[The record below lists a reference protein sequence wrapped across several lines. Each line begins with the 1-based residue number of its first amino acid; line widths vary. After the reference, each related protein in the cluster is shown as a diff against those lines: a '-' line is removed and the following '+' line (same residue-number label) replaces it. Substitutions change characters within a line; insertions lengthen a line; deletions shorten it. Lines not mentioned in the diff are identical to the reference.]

1 MQSAANLDFREFA
14 RSVGTLREF
23 DPGDMLYRE
32 GEPAQFMYVLLSGK
46 VEITSHGKTVQ
57 ILSPGE
63 AFGIVSVLDGQ
74 LRTAAA
80 RVLQPAQVAMLD
92 RKKLRYMIDEVPHFC
107 RYVIDELIHRLRAI
121 NTSV

>member
-1 MQSAANLDFREFA
+1 
-14 RSVGTLREF
+14 
-23 DPGDMLYRE
+23 
-32 GEPAQFMYVLLSGK
+32 MYVLLRGK

-57 ILSPGE
+57 TLCPGE
-63 AFGIVSVLDGQ
+63 AFGIVSVLDGK

-80 RVLQPAQVAMLD
+80 HVLEPAQVAMLD

-121 NTSV
+121 NSTH